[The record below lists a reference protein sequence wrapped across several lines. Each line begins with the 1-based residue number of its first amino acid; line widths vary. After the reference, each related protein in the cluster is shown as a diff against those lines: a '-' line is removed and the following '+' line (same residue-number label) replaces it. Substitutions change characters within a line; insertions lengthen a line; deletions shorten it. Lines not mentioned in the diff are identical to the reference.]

1 MVRALSTASGQSWAR
16 DSPTPAGVLWP
27 LTMRIAIL
35 FPLILLAACAST
47 GSTRYPSLA
56 TRPGERVSGT
66 AEPVPAPAPPPA
78 TAATRSRIAQLRAQ
92 AQAAH
97 ARFGERRASAATLSA
112 AAQGSAV
119 GSEAWSVAQVA
130 LASLETARSEAMIA
144 LADLDSLYVDAKN
157 AAVMTDGSGDVDA
170 IGAVRENVIVMIG
183 EEDATLASLRGR
195 LRE

>member
-1 MVRALSTASGQSWAR
+1 
-16 DSPTPAGVLWP
+16 
-27 LTMRIAIL
+27 MRIAIL
-35 FPLILLAACAST
+35 FPLVLLAGCASAS
-47 GSTRYPSLA
+47 GGKYPSLA

-78 TAATRSRIAQLRAQ
+78 TAVTGSRIVQLRAQ

-97 ARFGERRASAATLSA
+97 ARFGERRASAAALSA
-112 AAQGSAV
+112 AAQGAAV

-130 LASLETARSEAMIA
+130 LASLEAARSEAMIA
-144 LADLDSLYVDAKN
+144 LADLDSLYVTAKIDA
-157 AAVMTDGSGDVDA
+157 VPTDGSGDVDA
-170 IGAVRENVIVMIG
+170 IGGAREQVIALIG